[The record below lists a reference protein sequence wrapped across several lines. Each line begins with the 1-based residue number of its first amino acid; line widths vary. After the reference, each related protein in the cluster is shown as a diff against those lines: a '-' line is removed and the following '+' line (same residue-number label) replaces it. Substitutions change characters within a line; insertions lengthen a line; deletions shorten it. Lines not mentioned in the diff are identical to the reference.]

1 MFLKA
6 NPEKDREI
14 SKAQIA
20 QGLSDVQDPAT
31 KSKGLGYRKES
42 LVKKS
47 VAIANKYFKLSP
59 PVDYK
64 VTFTNRFIRPTPG
77 I

>member
-1 MFLKA
+1 MKA
-6 NPEKDREI
+6 NREKDREY
-14 SKAQIA
+14 SWVQIE
-20 QGLSDVQDPAT
+20 QGLSDVQDLET
-31 KSKGLGYRKES
+31 KDKGLGYMQES
-42 LVKKS
+42 LIKKS

-64 VTFTNRFIRPTPG
+64 VTFTNQLIRKTPG